1 MDCSIL
7 KEMIVTI
14 KKVLTSFLI
23 CGIVCRDEL
32 PKTVGTILGVSLA
45 PTEESH
51 GITYYDSITIMTF
64 HSVFSDTEF
73 FIFCAVINNTNKE
86 AQIRWQR

>member
-1 MDCSIL
+1 M

-73 FIFCAVINNTNKE
+73 FYFLCSH
-86 AQIRWQR
+86 